1 MPKTR
6 LRHVA
11 APLLL
16 ALATLPIAAQ
26 AQAADPAAQTIDALD
41 SGLLSIMHAG
51 AGAGLQGREREIAP
65 VIDHTFDLPLMTRL
79 SVGPSW
85 LQMTN
90 ADQAKLIAAFRAMTI
105 AQFARNFD
113 SYAGEKFILSPQ
125 VETRGTDK
133 LVRTTL
139 VAGSDNEMIN
149 YRLREDGNPGSGR
162 WKVIDVYY
170 KNAISQLATR
180 RADFAAV
187 LARGGAP
194 ALTAHLNALA
204 ANPK

>member
-6 LRHVA
+6 LRHIA

-16 ALATLPIAAQ
+16 ALTALPIAAQ
-26 AQAADPAAQTIDALD
+26 AQATDPAAQTIDALD
-41 SGLLSIMHAG
+41 SGLLAIMHAG
-51 AGAGLQGREREIAP
+51 AGAGLTGRERQIAP
-65 VIDHTFDLPLMTRL
+65 VIDRTFDLPLMTRL

-85 LQMTN
+85 LQMTP
-90 ADQAKLIAAFRAMTI
+90 ADQARLITAFRAMTI

-113 SYAGEKFILSPQ
+113 SFSGEKFILTPA

-139 VAGSDNEMIN
+139 VSGSDNEMIN